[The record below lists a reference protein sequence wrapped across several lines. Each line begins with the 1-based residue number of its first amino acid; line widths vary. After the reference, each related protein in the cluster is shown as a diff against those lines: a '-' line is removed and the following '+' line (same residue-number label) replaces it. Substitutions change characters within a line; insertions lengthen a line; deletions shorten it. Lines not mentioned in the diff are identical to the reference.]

1 MARTLKDF
9 ARMWKEMLSMPGQ
22 DNLEKIDKYLDT
34 LPSSE
39 KLEFLRMLQEPQEIP
54 EELKIKPS
62 DKESEQK

>member
-1 MARTLKDF
+1 
-9 ARMWKEMLSMPGQ
+9 MWKEMLSMPGQ

-34 LPSSE
+34 LQSSE
-39 KLEFLRMLQEPQEIP
+39 KMEFLRMLQEPQEIP

>member
-1 MARTLKDF
+1 
-9 ARMWKEMLSMPGQ
+9 MLSMPGQ

-34 LPSSE
+34 LQSSE
-39 KLEFLRMLQEPQEIP
+39 KMEFLRMLQEPQEIP